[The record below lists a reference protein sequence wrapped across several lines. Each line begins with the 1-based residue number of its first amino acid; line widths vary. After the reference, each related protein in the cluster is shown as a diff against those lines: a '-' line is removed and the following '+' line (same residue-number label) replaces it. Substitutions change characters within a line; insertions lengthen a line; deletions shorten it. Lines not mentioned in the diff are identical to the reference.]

1 MENNNINNDAT
12 EDVTENIAE
21 EVTDET
27 VENAAETVENAQN
40 EKEGKKITPKKL
52 IVPIIIVIILAAFA
66 VLIYWD
72 KVIKPASDIDKEV
85 GVKVENYIS
94 VGELKGLSYDVTQK
108 EWDEMIYDDTHYH
121 EEVNR
126 AAKETDEVECDF
138 KGFVDGKEDKNL
150 TMTEQPI
157 DIGSYTEGVYK
168 AFSDALIGHK
178 KKDKIKV
185 EVDGKDVKE
194 LAGDEKDYTGKK
206 VKFELTVKTVSALV
220 SEKIT
225 DDWVKENYSEEYGIN
240 NKKEFYK
247 WEKECIVE
255 GSVIP
260 ALWRKALEK
269 VKLKAIP
276 QKLQQKVIEELDA
289 NTEAEAKSQGMSTEE
304 YKKVFGL
311 TDEKNEENYNLE
323 LKSELLM
330 WYLTKKLKLTASDD
344 EIEEKY
350 NEYYV
355 DANVDSPEEM
365 KKLYTKKE
373 MREVVLLDKAQDY
386 IYKNA
391 QVKFS
396 YKISK

>member
-1 MENNNINNDAT
+1 M
-12 EDVTENIAE
+12 
-21 EVTDET
+21 
-27 VENAAETVENAQN
+27 
-40 EKEGKKITPKKL
+40 G
-52 IVPIIIVIILAAFA
+52 
-66 VLIYWD
+66 
-72 KVIKPASDIDKEV
+72 
-85 GVKVENYIS
+85 
-94 VGELKGLSYDVTQK
+94 
-108 EWDEMIYDDTHYH
+108 
-121 EEVNR
+121 
-126 AAKETDEVECDF
+126 
-138 KGFVDGKEDKNL
+138 
-150 TMTEQPI
+150 
-157 DIGSYTEGVYK
+157 
-168 AFSDALIGHK
+168 
-178 KKDKIKV
+178 
-185 EVDGKDVKE
+185 
-194 LAGDEKDYTGKK
+194 
-206 VKFELTVKTVSALV
+206 
-220 SEKIT
+220 
-225 DDWVKENYSEEYGIN
+225 
-240 NKKEFYK
+240 
-247 WEKECIVE
+247 KECIVE

-373 MREVVLLDKAQDY
+373 MREVVLWTKHR
-386 IYKNA
+386 I
-391 QVKFS
+391 
-396 YKISK
+396 ISTRMHR